1 MLMKAI
7 DAAGLESV
15 DPLTGLH
22 NFNDFLGD
30 AGNAALWLAVAGAT
44 QSIQQPAP
52 HLLVCRE
59 HKHGK
64 G

>member
-44 QSIQQPAP
+44 
-52 HLLVCRE
+52 
-59 HKHGK
+59 
-64 G
+64 